1 MRTRLT
7 LSAVVILLGLP
18 VPIVGAELAPFD
30 RGSGSPEQGRGA
42 PPPPQAQ
49 TQAPPAGDELAGA
62 PRISQAEFKKA
73 VDAGTVLVIDVR
85 DAQAY
90 ANGHVPGALSIP
102 LDQLASH
109 APELKGEKRPIVTYW
124 S

>member
-1 MRTRLT
+1 MRTRFT

-18 VPIVGAELAPFD
+18 FLIVGAEL
-30 RGSGSPEQGRGA
+30 A

-49 TQAPPAGDELAGA
+49 TQTPSAGDELASA
-62 PRISQAEFKKA
+62 PRISQADFKKA
-73 VDAGTVLVIDVR
+73 VDAGTLLVIDVR

-90 ANGHVPGALSIP
+90 ANGHVPGAISIP

-109 APELKGEKRPIVTYW
+109 VQELKGEKRPIVTYC